1 MYAEQRVALDE
12 EAMVAALEA
21 TGRYRVL
28 RKLEPASGPA
38 PASSDVCRTA
48 LFVDVETTGL
58 DPVRDEIIELA
69 MVRFSYDAEGRIYA
83 IEDAYHGLQEP
94 SIPITPEITKL
105 TGIDASMV
113 AGHSIDKAV
122 VASLVE
128 ASDLILAHNAGFDRK
143 FLEHFCDAFTHK
155 PWGCT
160 QSQIDWKSEGF
171 EGTRLAYL
179 AAGAGFFYD
188 RHRALNDCHAAVA
201 LLTLTLPESG
211 RRAFACLLE
220 QARRKDMRVFATQ
233 APFDMKDRLRARGY
247 RWNGEGIGAS
257 RAWFIDVADDQLGD
271 EIAWLE
277 TEIYGRPADL
287 HQVRIDAFNRFSARI

>member
-1 MYAEQRVALDE
+1 MALDE

-28 RKLEPASGPA
+28 RKLEPVCSPVPA
-38 PASSDVCRTA
+38 DGAARRTA

-69 MVRFSYDAEGRIYA
+69 MVRFSYDAEGNIFG
-83 IEDAYHGLQEP
+83 IEEAYHGLQEP
-94 SIPITPEITKL
+94 SVPITDAITKL
-105 TGIDASMV
+105 NGIDTGMV
-113 AGHSIDKAV
+113 AGHSLDKEAV
-122 VASLVE
+122 ARLVD

-143 FLEHFCDAFTHK
+143 FLERFCDAFTHK

-201 LLTLTLPESG
+201 LLTQTLPLSG
-211 RRAFACLLE
+211 RNAFACLLE
-220 QARRKDMRVFATQ
+220 QARRKDVRLFATQ

-257 RAWFIDVADDQLGD
+257 RAWFIDVPEDQLD
-271 EIAWLE
+271 AEMAWLE
-277 TEIYGRPADL
+277 TDIYGRPADL
-287 HQVRIDAFNRFSARI
+287 HRLRIDAFNRFSARV